1 MGVTVPSIFEDDPG
15 VYLSA
20 GFYFMIALQPDS
32 FQVNHKPTTQFS
44 GSKIGLLQNEDWKII
59 IYLLTLK

>member
-1 MGVTVPSIFEDDPG
+1 
-15 VYLSA
+15 
-20 GFYFMIALQPDS
+20 MIALQPDS